1 MSDIKRRRYVVRR
14 IEVGTYSRAI
24 SNGAG
29 GLTKP
34 HGRRMVP
41 ALSKKTRDTFAA
53 ISDPKNAHLFSVE
66 AALKA
71 FAHI

>member
-1 MSDIKRRRYVVRR
+1 MSDTKRRHVAVRR
-14 IEVGTYSRAI
+14 ITVGTYTRAVR
-24 SNGAG
+24 NGVG

-34 HGRRMVP
+34 HGPRMVP
-41 ALSKKTRDTFAA
+41 TLSKKTRDTFAA

-71 FAHI
+71 FANI